1 MKNIKKCGLLALM
14 SIAALGFFGCADE
27 PEDDNDLVV
36 SITDNQN
43 IVSIASPD
51 EYNGKDVKI
60 IYTTDGTEPVVKL
73 NTDKTNVEIPKAN
86 SYSDPFEISESVTV
100 KARGYYYDSVTK
112 AFYKG
117 PVATEKVTYTT
128 LTSSSETSA
137 SAEGTSTGIFTFKLA
152 STGNSISTHYFDT
165 SNSNVFKLNNDHPT
179 AYYQT
184 QFTWKGNGKGT
195 WYLYM
200 RDLGG
205 SLIKASENS
214 NFLAK
219 GTYSGDCFN
228 STKGDVATGDLAL
241 LDSLG
246 ASAGTISIDDD
257 KKFILKVTN
266 SGATTSGTSDTLGTF
281 TVADAK

>member
-1 MKNIKKCGLLALM
+1 M
-14 SIAALGFFGCADE
+14 
-27 PEDDNDLVV
+27 
-36 SITDNQN
+36 
-43 IVSIASPD
+43 
-51 EYNGKDVKI
+51 
-60 IYTTDGTEPVVKL
+60 
-73 NTDKTNVEIPKAN
+73 
-86 SYSDPFEISESVTV
+86 
-100 KARGYYYDSVTK
+100 
-112 AFYKG
+112 
-117 PVATEKVTYTT
+117 
-128 LTSSSETSA
+128 
-137 SAEGTSTGIFTFKLA
+137 
-152 STGNSISTHYFDT
+152 
-165 SNSNVFKLNNDHPT
+165 FKLNNDHPT

-241 LDSLG
+241 LDSLR